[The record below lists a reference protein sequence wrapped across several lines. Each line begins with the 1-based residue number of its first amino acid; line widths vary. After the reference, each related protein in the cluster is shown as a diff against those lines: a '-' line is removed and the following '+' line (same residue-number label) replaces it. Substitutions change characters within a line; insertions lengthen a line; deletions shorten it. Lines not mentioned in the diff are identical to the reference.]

1 MIKPSKLELIYGKDL
16 AAKILE
22 SNLLVVGAGGIGC
35 ELVKTLSITG
45 FKKLTIVIL
54 IETLNQFRLI

>member
-1 MIKPSKLELIYGKDL
+1 MMIKQSKLELIYGSDL
-16 AAKILE
+16 ASKIIE

-45 FKKLTIVIL
+45 FKKLTIVR
-54 IETLNQFRLI
+54 F